1 MNLDKRCL
9 GQNGTFWA
17 CPLAQGIV
25 EAFNMVGEAAVFAH
39 SLVLSLRNNG
49 LVSPP
54 EVAIKDTLL
63 VVSRDSVPELFAC
76 CLTPST
82 DHASYDLPRSLTE
95 HQPDPALVLFMTHK
109 RPQLVKFQDYRFGI
123 IRFD

>member
-1 MNLDKRCL
+1 M
-9 GQNGTFWA
+9 GSTS
-17 CPLAQGIV
+17 
-25 EAFNMVGEAAVFAH
+25 GEAAVFAH

-63 VVSRDSVPELFAC
+63 VVSRDSVPELFAR

-82 DHASYDLPRSLTE
+82 HNTRHDLPCSLTE
-95 HQPDPALVLFMTHK
+95 RQPDPALVLFMTHK